1 MKFVAYILAAVI
13 FFTALLAPCVELL
26 SAFGDMCKI
35 SAAVGTSGRAAITSS
50 EVVESAM
57 DAEAKIDF
65 DKFKKIFKE
74 NFCSAL
80 NLNEYYKSNDGKY
93 NDFTVKF
100 ELLGDDKCKIEVKT
114 VYKFKTS
121 MFNKY
126 LSDLSSDVNK
136 LRVVKTQTLIIEN

>member
-13 FFTALLAPCVELL
+13 FHCIISTMRGAPQCIWRYVQNQ
-26 SAFGDMCKI
+26 CRCRYI
-35 SAAVGTSGRAAITSS
+35 RRAAITSS

-126 LSDLSSDVNK
+126 LSDLSSDDNK

>member
-13 FFTALLAPCVELL
+13 FFTVLLAPFVELL

-35 SAAVGTSGRAAITSS
+35 SAAVSASSRAAIMSS
-50 EVVESAM
+50 EVVESAA

-65 DKFKKIFKE
+65 DKFKSIFKD

-80 NLNEYYKSNDGKY
+80 NLNEYYRSNDDKY

-100 ELLGDDKCKIEVKT
+100 ELLEDDNCKIEVKT
-114 VYKFKTS
+114 EYKFKTDL
-121 MFNKY
+121 FNKY
-126 LSDLSSDVNK
+126 LSDLSSDSNK
-136 LRVVKTQTLIIEN
+136 LRVVKTQALEIEN